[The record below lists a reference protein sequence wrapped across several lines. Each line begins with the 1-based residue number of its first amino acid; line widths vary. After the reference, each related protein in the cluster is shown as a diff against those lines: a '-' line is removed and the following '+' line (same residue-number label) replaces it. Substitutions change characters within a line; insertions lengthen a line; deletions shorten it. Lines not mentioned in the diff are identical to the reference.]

1 MPIRYRDYIY
11 NQIRAHYEKKNK
23 EDDNI
28 QKQNALKTKTAQTAK
43 PNVKPTYTA
52 KRAPK

>member
-11 NQIRAHYEKKNK
+11 NQIRTHYEKKNK
-23 EDDNI
+23 DEENI
-28 QKQNALKTKTAQTAK
+28 QKQNALKSKTAQTAK
-43 PNVKPTYTA
+43 PNIKPTYTA